1 MENNNLIDEQL
12 WDVDFYE
19 EVKAK
24 NETYTLWTI
33 VLMFISTILYQ
44 ISVLDSNRSF
54 LGSFIDYL
62 PYIIFTPFL
71 SIILGILFAFLPY
84 KDLLFRQ
91 KYQRAFILTLLFFTI
106 AFFFLLSFID
116 LFVLYHY
123 LIN

>member
-1 MENNNLIDEQL
+1 MKDNNLIDEQL
-12 WDVDFYE
+12 WDIDFYE

-33 VLMFISTILYQ
+33 LLIFISTILYQ

-54 LGSFIDYL
+54 LGSFIDYS
-62 PYIIFTPFL
+62 PYTVFTPFL

-106 AFFFLLSFID
+106 AFFLLLSFID
-116 LFVLYHY
+116 LFVLYNYILH
-123 LIN
+123 

>member
-1 MENNNLIDEQL
+1 MEDNNLIDEQL

-33 VLMFISTILYQ
+33 VLIFISTILYQ

-91 KYQRAFILTLLFFTI
+91 KY
-106 AFFFLLSFID
+106 
-116 LFVLYHY
+116 
-123 LIN
+123 